1 MYRVYPR
8 RNIER
13 DANIC
18 ALLRGGGV
26 TQADIARDLGL
37 SRERVRKIA
46 LGEGITAGRGKP
58 APHAPEVIQ
67 AARVLWEKGLSA
79 QRIAL
84 CLTSKERPM
93 SKCVI
98 SGIAHR
104 NHFPRRPS
112 PIAFASR
119 VAAPEPW

>member
-1 MYRVYPR
+1 MYRKNRSYPR
-8 RNIER
+8 QNIER

-18 ALLRGGGV
+18 AVLRGGGV

-37 SRERVRKIA
+37 SRERVRQVA
-46 LGEGITAGRGKP
+46 ARDGVTAGRGKP
-58 APHAPEVIQ
+58 APHEPEVIQ

-93 SKCVI
+93 SKSVI
-98 SGIAHR
+98 IGIAHR

-112 PIAFASR
+112 PISVR
-119 VAAPEPW
+119 VE